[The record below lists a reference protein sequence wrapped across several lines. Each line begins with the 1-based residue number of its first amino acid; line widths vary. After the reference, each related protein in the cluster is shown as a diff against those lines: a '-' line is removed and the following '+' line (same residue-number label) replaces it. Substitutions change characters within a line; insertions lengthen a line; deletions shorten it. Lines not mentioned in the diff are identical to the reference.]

1 MMQYEAVIGL
11 EVHAQLKTNT
21 KLFCSDSSEF
31 GAEPNVNTC
40 PVCLGM
46 PGVLPVLNRNSVELA
61 MKAAMAMNCTINR
74 KSIWARKNYFYP
86 DLPKG
91 YQISQYEF
99 PLAEHGHVEIET
111 PDGGVKR
118 IGITRIHMEEDAGKN
133 IHVEGEDASLVD
145 YNRTSVPLIEIVS
158 EPDIRSPEEAAAYMR
173 KLREI
178 LRYIEVCDGDLEKGS
193 MRCDA
198 NVSIRPVGQ
207 EKFGTRTEMKN
218 INSFKF
224 VRNALEYE
232 IVRQTEVVEAGGRI
246 IQETRNWDQANGRTY
261 TMRIKEESD
270 DYRYFPDPDLTPL
283 VIDDEWF
290 DRVRTTM
297 PELGDTKRRR
307 YMADFGLTAY
317 DAGVLTAEKETAL
330 YFEECVAAGAN
341 PKKAANWIMVEIM
354 REMKDTANGLSDC
367 RIRPAQLA
375 VLIAMIDDGRISGK
389 IAKSVLLDMLASGDD
404 ADKIVAS
411 KPEYQLLAD
420 VSAIDKIVADV
431 IAANPAQVEKYRKN
445 PNLIGF
451 FVGQVMKNSGG
462 KADPSTVN
470 KLVKTALDKV

>member
-1 MMQYEAVIGL
+1 MQYEAVIGL
-11 EVHAQLKTNT
+11 EVHAQLKTRS

-46 PGVLPVLNRNSVELA
+46 PGVLPVLNRNAVELA
-61 MKAAMAMNCTINR
+61 MKAALAMNCTINR

-99 PLAEHGHVEIET
+99 PLAEHGYIEIET
-111 PDGGVKR
+111 PEGGCKR

-232 IVRQTEVVEAGGRI
+232 IARQTEVIEAGGRI
-246 IQETRNWDQANGRTY
+246 VQETRNWDNTTGKTY

-283 VIDDEWF
+283 VIDEEWLE
-290 DRVRTTM
+290 RVRSNM
-297 PELGDTKRRR
+297 PELGDAKRRR
-307 YMADFGLTAY
+307 YMEDFGLPAY
-317 DAGVLTAEKETAL
+317 DAGVLTAEKATAL
-330 YFEECVAAGAN
+330 YFEACVAAGAN

-354 REMKDTANGLSDC
+354 REMKDTENGLEDC
-367 RIRPAQLA
+367 RIKPAQLA
-375 VLIAMIDDGRISGK
+375 AMIAMIDDGRISGK
-389 IAKSVLLDMLASGDD
+389 IAKSLMLDMLESGED
-404 ADKIVAS
+404 ADRIVAA

-420 VSAIDKIVADV
+420 ESAIEKIVADV
-431 IAANPAQVEKYRKN
+431 IAGNPAQVEKYRKN

-462 KADPSTVN
+462 KADPATAN
-470 KLVKTALDKV
+470 RLVKTALDKI